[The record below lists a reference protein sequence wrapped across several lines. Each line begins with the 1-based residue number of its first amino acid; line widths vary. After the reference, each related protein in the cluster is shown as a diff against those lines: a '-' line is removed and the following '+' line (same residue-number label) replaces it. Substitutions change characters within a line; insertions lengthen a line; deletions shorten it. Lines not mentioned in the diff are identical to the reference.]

1 MNKLQKGLAEAAA
14 PKINKPLPTVRYCLY
29 ARKSTETEER
39 QTLSIDSQIKE
50 MKAIAERDKL
60 HIAAVRSEAHSAK
73 DSGGR
78 EIFNKML
85 GEIKLGKYN
94 AILTWAPDRLSR
106 NAGDLGRL
114 VDLMDSHVLLE
125 IRTYN
130 QQFTNSPNEKFL
142 LMILGSQAKLEN
154 DNKSLNVKRGL
165 RTRCEMGL
173 WPAPAPTGYLTDI
186 RRDRKGYVRVDKSRA
201 YIIKL
206 MYEKATQGSTSR
218 EIRRWLREELDF
230 RSVNNK
236 HMSLSM
242 VQRILSNTF
251 YYGEF
256 KYPEKDGIWYKGIHQ
271 PIITKELYDAVRQTI
286 DKRKRST
293 KRIFRKNFAYTK
305 LMKCS
310 LCGSTIIGEE
320 KFKMLKDGSLAKYVY
335 YGCSRTRD
343 PYCKLRYTREND
355 LIEQL
360 RNLVDKLS
368 IDDLGVRGQM
378 DLEVDRFF
386 KFHRDVVGDHGNY
399 DNIEQR
405 DLDTKKYLKYLLME
419 GTIEE
424 KRHVL
429 LNLKS
434 RLIIKDKRVYLD
446 TVPEDDEETA
456 QIINF

>member
-1 MNKLQKGLAEAAA
+1 MKTPQQELVEAAA
-14 PKINKPLPTVRYCLY
+14 PKTNKPLPTVRYCLY

-39 QTLSIDSQIKE
+39 QALSIDSQVKE
-50 MKAIAERDKL
+50 MRGIAERDQL
-60 HIAAVRSEAHSAK
+60 YIAAVRTEAHSAK
-73 DSGGR
+73 DSGER
-78 EIFNKML
+78 EVFNKML
-85 GEIKLGKYN
+85 EEIKLGRYN

-106 NAGDLGRL
+106 NAGDLGRI
-114 VDLMDSHVLLE
+114 VDLMDNHVLTE

-165 RTRCEMGL
+165 RTKCEMGL
-173 WPAPAPTGYLTDI
+173 WPAPAPTGYLNEMRT
-186 RRDRKGYVRVDKSRA
+186 DRKGYVKVDPARA
-201 YIIKL
+201 HVIRM
-206 MYEKATQGSTSR
+206 MYEEAAKGLSSR
-218 EIRRWLREELDF
+218 EIRRWLREKLDF
-230 RSVNNK
+230 KSVNDK
-236 HMSLSM
+236 YLSLSM
-242 VQRILSNTF
+242 VQRILANPF

-256 KYPEKDGIWYKGIHQ
+256 RYPEKGGVWYKGIHQ
-271 PIITKELYDAVRQTI
+271 PIITKEIYDKVRETI
-286 DKRKRST
+286 HKRKRL
-293 KRIFRKNFAYTK
+293 KRIFRKNFAYTQ

-310 LCGSTIIGEE
+310 LCGSTILGEE

-343 PYCKLRYTREND
+343 SFCKLKYLREDD

-360 RNLVDKLS
+360 RNLVDKLT

-386 KFHRDVVGDHGNY
+386 RFHRDVIGDPGGY
-399 DNIEQR
+399 DSLEQR
-405 DLDTKKYLKYLLME
+405 DLDTKKYLKYLLAE

-434 RLIIKDKRVYLD
+434 RLIVKDKRVYLD
-446 TVPEDDEETA
+446 TVPEDDEVVEPLTT
-456 QIINF
+456 